1 MAVAVVAAPVRGV
14 PWHHGTR
21 NLESEKMRGGKLKK
35 EGMKMNGRIEETC
48 GVGLKKCRISM

>member
-1 MAVAVVAAPVRGV
+1 VAVVAAPVRGV

-35 EGMKMNGRIEETC
+35 EGIKMNGRIEETC
-48 GVGLKKCRISM
+48 GVGLKKCGISM